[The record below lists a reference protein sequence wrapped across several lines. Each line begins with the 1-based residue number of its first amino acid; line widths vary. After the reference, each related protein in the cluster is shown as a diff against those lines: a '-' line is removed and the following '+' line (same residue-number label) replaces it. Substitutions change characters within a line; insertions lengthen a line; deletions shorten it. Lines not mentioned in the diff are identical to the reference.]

1 MNEKL
6 LQFIWQ
12 FQYYNR
18 QELTTTVGETLA
30 ITTSGK
36 HNLNQGPDFLDANIQ
51 IGNIRFAG
59 NIELHVKAS
68 DWHKHHHQ
76 TDVQYNNVVLHVVWE
91 NDTNIVTE
99 NGTPLPTLVLQDRVP
114 KVLLERYTQ
123 LMQAANIPCHSITM
137 PTLSELGWLAW
148 KERLVAER
156 LERKSKKVLAYLE
169 ATKQHWE
176 EVFWIMI
183 ASNFGVKV
191 NAELFEAMAQTILVN
206 ILAKHKNQI
215 HQIEAMLLGQ
225 ANLLHGS
232 YLDDYA
238 ILLQKEYRFLQQKY
252 QLKAITIQPKF
263 LRMRPAN
270 FPTIRLAQLA
280 MLIINSVHL
289 FSKIKEQN
297 EVAEVRQLFDVT
309 ANDYWHTHY
318 QFDKTSDYLEK
329 RIGATTIDN
338 LLINTVIPVL
348 FAYGLHMQNEAIKE
362 KAIKWLMAVK
372 KETNIITKQWQQ
384 TSVAIVSAFDTQAL
398 IELTNIYCTQKRCL
412 ECAVGNRIFK
422 MENNR

>member
-18 QELTTTVGETLA
+18 QELTTTVGEPIN
-30 ITTSGK
+30 ITISGK
-36 HNLNQGPDFLDANIQ
+36 HNLNQGPDFLDANIK
-51 IGNIRFAG
+51 ISNIRFAG
-59 NIELHVKAS
+59 NVELHVKAS
-68 DWHKHHHQ
+68 DWYKHHHQ
-76 TDVQYNNVVLHVVWE
+76 TDVQYNNVVLHVVWD
-91 NDTNIVTE
+91 NDADITTE
-99 NGTPLPTLVLQDRVP
+99 NGTLLPTLVLSDRVP

-123 LMQAANIPCHSITM
+123 MMASSNIPCHNITL
-137 PTLSELGWLAW
+137 PKLSELAWMAW

-156 LERKSKKVLAYLE
+156 LERKSKKILALLE

-183 ASNFGVKV
+183 ASNFGIKV
-191 NAELFEAMAQTILVN
+191 NAELFETMAQTISVN
-206 ILAKHKNQI
+206 TLAKHKNQI
-215 HQIEAMLLGQ
+215 HQIEAILLGQ
-225 ANLLHGS
+225 ANLLNGD

-238 ILLQKEYRFLQQKY
+238 ILLQKEYRFLQKKY
-252 QLKAITIQPKF
+252 QLKSVLIQPNF

-280 MLIINSVHL
+280 MLIVNSVHL

-297 EVAEVRQLFDVT
+297 DIAGVKQLFEIT

-318 QFDKTSDYLEK
+318 QFDTESEFLEK
-329 RIGATTIDN
+329 KLGATTIDN

-348 FAYGLHMQNEAIKE
+348 FAYGLHMQDEAIKE
-362 KAIKWLMAVK
+362 KAIKWLMAIK
-372 KETNIITKQWQQ
+372 KESNVITKQWQQ
-384 TSVAIVSAFDTQAL
+384 TSVAIGSGFDTQAL
-398 IELTNIYCTQKRCL
+398 IELTNNDCIQKRC
-412 ECAVGNRIFK
+412 
-422 MENNR
+422 

>member
-18 QELTTTVGETLA
+18 QELTTTTGECLSIA
-30 ITTSGK
+30 VPGK
-36 HNLNQGPDFLDANIQ
+36 HNLNQGPDFLDATIQ
-51 IGNIRFAG
+51 IGNIRFVG
-59 NIELHVKAS
+59 NIELHVKTS
-68 DWHKHHHQ
+68 DWYKHHHQ
-76 TDVQYNNVVLHVVWE
+76 TDVQYNNVILHVVWE
-91 NDTNIVTE
+91 NDAAIITE
-99 NGTPLPTLVLQDRVP
+99 NGIPLPTLVLRDKVP

-123 LMQAANIPCHSITM
+123 LMQAVDIPCHGNVT
-137 PTLSELGWLAW
+137 PRLSELGWHAW

-183 ASNFGVKV
+183 AGNFGIKV
-191 NAELFEAMAQTILVN
+191 NAELFEAMAQTISVN
-206 ILAKHKNQI
+206 ILAKHKHQI
-215 HQIEAMLLGQ
+215 HQIEALLLGQ
-225 ANLLHGS
+225 ANLLNGS
-232 YLDDYA
+232 YLDHYA
-238 ILLQKEYRFLQQKY
+238 ILLQKEYRFLQKKY
-252 QLKAITIQPKF
+252 QLQPVSIQPNF

-280 MLIINSVHL
+280 MLIVHSVHL

-297 EVAEVRQLFDVT
+297 DIAAVKQLFNVT

-318 QFDKTSDYLEK
+318 QFDTESDYLEK
-329 RIGATTIDN
+329 KLGATAIDN
-338 LLINTVIPVL
+338 VLINTVIPVL
-348 FAYGLHMQNEAIKE
+348 FAYGLHMQDEAIKE

-372 KETNIITKQWQQ
+372 KENNAITKQWQQ
-384 TSVAIVSAFDTQAL
+384 THVAIVSAFDSQAL
-398 IELTNIYCTQKRCL
+398 IELTNNYCAQKRCL
-412 ECAVGNRIFK
+412 ECAVGNSIFK
-422 MENNR
+422 NVE

>member
-18 QELTTTVGETLA
+18 QELTTTSGEPLTIA
-30 ITTSGK
+30 TSGK
-36 HNLNQGPDFLDANIQ
+36 HNLNQGPDFLDAYIH

-68 DWHKHHHQ
+68 DWYKHRHQ
-76 TDVQYNNVVLHVVWE
+76 IDEQYNNVILHVVWE
-91 NDTNIVTE
+91 NDVEIVTE
-99 NGTPLPTLVLQDRVP
+99 NGTHLPTLILQDRVP
-114 KVLLERYTQ
+114 KLLLERYKQ
-123 LMQAANIPCHSITM
+123 LMQSANIPCHSITTT
-137 PTLSELGWLAW
+137 TLSELGWHAW

-176 EVFWIMI
+176 EVFWIML
-183 ASNFGVKV
+183 AGNFGIKV
-191 NAELFEAMAQTILVN
+191 NAELFEAMAQTISVN
-206 ILAKHKNQI
+206 ILAKHKHQI
-215 HQIEAMLLGQ
+215 HQIEALLLGQ
-225 ANLLHGS
+225 ANLLNDFYS
-232 YLDDYA
+232 DAYA
-238 ILLQKEYRFLQQKY
+238 ILLQKEYRFLQKKY
-252 QLKAITIQPKF
+252 QLQPVLIRPNF

-280 MLIINSVHL
+280 MLIVNSVHL

-297 EVAEVRQLFDVT
+297 DVGVVKQLFEVT

-318 QFDKTSDYLEK
+318 QFDTESEFLEK
-329 RIGATTIDN
+329 KLGASTIDN

-348 FAYGLHMQNEAIKE
+348 FAYGLHMQDEAIKE

-372 KETNIITKQWQQ
+372 KRTNTITKQWQHQ
-384 TSVAIVSAFDTQAL
+384 DVAIVSAFDSQAL
-398 IELTNIYCTQKRCL
+398 IELTNNYCAQKRCL

-422 MENNR
+422 M

>member
-1 MNEKL
+1 MNEQL

-18 QELTTTVGETLA
+18 QELTTTSGERLTIA
-30 ITTSGK
+30 ASGK
-36 HNLNQGPDFLDANIQ
+36 HNFNQGPDFLDANIQ
-51 IGNIRFAG
+51 IGNIHFAG

-68 DWHKHHHQ
+68 DWYKHHHQ
-76 TDVQYNNVVLHVVWE
+76 TDVQYSNVVLHVVWE
-91 NDTNIVTE
+91 NDAAISTE
-99 NGTPLPTLVLQDRVP
+99 NGTLLPTLVLHDRVP
-114 KVLLERYTQ
+114 KVLLERYKQ
-123 LMQAANIPCHSITM
+123 LMQASNIPCHSITT
-137 PTLSELGWLAW
+137 PTLSELGWHAW

-183 ASNFGVKV
+183 AGNFGIKV
-191 NAELFEAMAQTILVN
+191 NTELFEVMAQTISVN

-225 ANLLHGS
+225 ANLLNGS
-232 YLDDYA
+232 YSDNYA
-238 ILLQKEYRFLQQKY
+238 ILLQKEFRFLQKKY
-252 QLKAITIQPKF
+252 QLKQVFIQPNF

-280 MLIINSVHL
+280 MLIVNSVHL

-297 EVAEVRQLFDVT
+297 DVAAVKQLFEVT

-318 QFDKTSDYLEK
+318 QFDNESEFLEK
-329 RIGATTIDN
+329 RLGASTIDN

-348 FAYGLHMQNEAIKE
+348 FAYGLHMQDEAIKE

-372 KETNIITKQWQQ
+372 KETNTITKQWQQ
-384 TSVAIVSAFDTQAL
+384 TSIAIVSAFDSQAL
-398 IELTNIYCTQKRCL
+398 IELTNNYCTQKRCL

-422 MENNR
+422 M